1 MNLEIH
7 NAVKITRSDIYSS
20 TLSNKKWRTIT
31 ITTDKGEE
39 IEITCWSK
47 NFSDLLIKEEE

>member
-1 MNLEIH
+1 MELEIH
-7 NAVKITRSDIYSS
+7 NTAKITRSIVKSGDMIER
-20 TLSNKKWRTIT
+20 KWRTIT